1 METGRIVFGVV
12 MCIIYFSAWMFLLY
26 EVVKNVEGKNAGWIV
41 LSALGSSLCAF
52 LCGLILCFLCF
63 NCW

>member
-12 MCIIYFSAWMFLLY
+12 MCVISFSAWMFLLW
-26 EVVKNVEGKNAGWIV
+26 EVVKKVEGKNVGWIV

-52 LCGLILCFLCF
+52 LFGLLLSFLCF

>member
-1 METGRIVFGVV
+1 MEIGRIVFGSI
-12 MCIIYFSAWMFLLY
+12 MCVIYFSAWMFLLY

-52 LCGLILCFLCF
+52 VCGLLLSFLCF
-63 NCW
+63 NC